1 MGFSKCSLRG
11 EFTAKQETRKKKKK
25 QETREPSNKQPN
37 LTYKANRKRIKK
49 KHSNLVEGKKS

>member
-11 EFTAKQETRKKKKK
+11 EFTAKQEKIKKKK